1 MNVPPTLNSG
11 TVFDLETLSETVEI
25 DGKGRLVL
33 PKKIREE
40 AGIVPKSKVLV
51 RISGLGRVELSNPG
65 LLTEE
70 ARRIGRKKLSG
81 WREEEHEATSY
92 LLGTMKR
99 HEAH

>member
-1 MNVPPTLNSG
+1 M
-11 TVFDLETLSETVEI
+11 SETVSI
-25 DGKGRLVL
+25 DEKGRVVL

-40 AGIVPKSKVLV
+40 AGIVPKSTLLV
-51 RISGLGRVELSNPG
+51 RISGTGRIELSNPA

-81 WREEEHEATSY
+81 WIEEEHEATSY
-92 LLGTMKR
+92 LLGSVKN